1 MPETFE
7 DDTRHWQVE
16 QSFDVKDYK
25 DFIFFINLLEI
36 GQSFLTFV
44 LYDIYILRE
53 RTLKTNSFLSL
64 ENVKDKP
71 PPYRQERRQGGGFAM
86 HKLIIR

>member
-1 MPETFE
+1 MG
-7 DDTRHWQVE
+7 
-16 QSFDVKDYK
+16 VKIGVSNIYMIQK
-25 DFIFFINLLEI
+25 SNKINAFCCFFIDFIDLLEI

-64 ENVKDKP
+64 EKCKT
-71 PPYRQERRQGGGFAM
+71 
-86 HKLIIR
+86 KT

>member
-1 MPETFE
+1 M
-7 DDTRHWQVE
+7 
-16 QSFDVKDYK
+16 
-25 DFIFFINLLEI
+25 FIIATSFFINFIDLLEI

-64 ENVKDKP
+64 ERV
-71 PPYRQERRQGGGFAM
+71 
-86 HKLIIR
+86 

>member
-44 LYDIYILRE
+44 LYDIYILRG

-64 ENVKDKP
+64 EKCKT
-71 PPYRQERRQGGGFAM
+71 
-86 HKLIIR
+86 KT